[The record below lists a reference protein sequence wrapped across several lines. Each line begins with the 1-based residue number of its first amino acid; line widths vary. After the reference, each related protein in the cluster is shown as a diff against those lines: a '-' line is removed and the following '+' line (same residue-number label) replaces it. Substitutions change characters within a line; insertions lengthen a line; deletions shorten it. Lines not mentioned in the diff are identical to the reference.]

1 MDRKV
6 AGVLA
11 LVLAVGAALFVPRL
25 ISPGLAGLASAAPM
39 PAPPAVG
46 TCVNTQNRPV
56 RIVACDL
63 PHTGEITATWAAEDP
78 ARAVEATLDRCDIA
92 NAAYTGIEVSTELNG
107 WTVVTPFWETQLVRA
122 PRAQRVGDYGWQA
135 CVIRAVDRAL
145 YTGSVRNL
153 DDIADRPDAFG
164 NCQAP
169 DYSFVVCTEPH
180 GSQVLAFTEGVWY
193 DLEAGLAPGSRIE
206 VIHDDIKGGCL
217 TVAESLTG
225 SSDPTYAGRLRVEVW
240 VEQVHQ
246 QQVTY
251 TDVLYAT
258 SYRASCQLTAV
269 DGELIGS
276 VVGVGD
282 AELPLR

>member
-25 ISPGLAGLASAAPM
+25 ISPGLAGFASAAPM

-46 TCVNTQNRPV
+46 TCVNTLNRPV

-63 PHTGEITATWAAEDP
+63 PHTGEIASTWAAEDP

-92 NAAYTGIEVSTELNG
+92 NAAYIGIEESTELDG
-107 WTVVTPFWETQLVRA
+107 WTVVPPFWETQLVRA
-122 PRAQRVGDYGWQA
+122 PRAQRMGDYGWQA

-169 DYSFVVCTEPH
+169 DYSFWSASSRTAPSCWPIPKVSGTTRKPVSP
-180 GSQVLAFTEGVWY
+180 LAVASRSFT
-193 DLEAGLAPGSRIE
+193 R
-206 VIHDDIKGGCL
+206 HQGGCL
-217 TVAESLTG
+217 TVAEAMTG
-225 SSDPTYAGRLRVEVW
+225 VPTPATAGGCVW
-240 VEQVHQ
+240 RPRR
-246 QQVTY
+246 TGPPAAAAR
-251 TDVLYAT
+251 DDGLFAT
-258 SYRASCQLTAV
+258 SSRVSCQLKAV
-269 DGELIGS
+269 DGELVGS